1 MSNILPT
8 YPRSNLTFEYGK
20 GSYLFEANGDQYLDF
35 GSGIAV
41 NSLGYANEYLNE
53 KLMLQAQKLWH
64 VSNVYQIPEQ
74 ETLAKRLCDLCF
86 ADYVFFCNSGAEAI
100 EAAIK
105 IARRFFYV
113 TENSKTKNEI
123 ITFTGSFH
131 GRTLGALAAGG
142 LEKLD
147 GFNTSVPGFKQV
159 KYNDHDGLLA
169 AINKN
174 TAAILIEPIKGEG
187 GVSVLPVEC
196 LNGLRKLCDENN
208 ILLIFDE
215 VQCGFLR
222 SGKMFAYQWSD
233 IKPDIMTTA
242 KAIANGFPL
251 GATMTTKKVGEVM
264 NHGTHGSTYGGNPLA
279 VAVGNAV
286 LDLMQKKDF
295 LENLEEVSSYFF
307 LGLQNISNKYPD
319 SISEIRG
326 KGLILGLKCVKDNI
340 TFVEELRKQKMLS
353 IKAGDNV
360 VRLLPP
366 LTLSIKEC
374 DEALNKI
381 TKVCQAGN

>member
-20 GSYLFEANGDQYLDF
+20 GSYLFEANGGQYLDF

-105 IARRFFYV
+105 IARRYFYV

-174 TAAILIEPIKGEG
+174 TAAILIEPIQGEG

-295 LENLEEVSSYFF
+295 LENLEEVSNYFF
-307 LGLQNISNKYPD
+307 LGLQDISNKYPD

-381 TKVCQAGN
+381 TEVCQAGN

>member
-113 TENSKTKNEI
+113 TEKSKTKNEI

-174 TAAILIEPIKGEG
+174 TAAILIEPIQGEG

-295 LENLEEVSSYFF
+295 LENLEKVSSYFF
-307 LGLQNISNKYPD
+307 LGLQDISNKYPD

>member
-35 GSGIAV
+35 WSGIAV

-142 LEKLD
+142 LDKLD

-174 TAAILIEPIKGEG
+174 TAAILIEPIQGEG

-264 NHGTHGSTYGGNPLA
+264 NHGTHGSTYGGNHLA

-326 KGLILGLKCVKDNI
+326 KGLILGLKCVKNNV

-374 DEALNKI
+374 NEALNKI
-381 TKVCQAGN
+381 SKVCRAGN

>member
-1 MSNILPT
+1 MSNVLPT
-8 YPRSNLTFEYGK
+8 YPRSNLTFEYGQ
-20 GSYLFEANGDQYLDF
+20 GSYLYESSGDQYLDF

-41 NSLGYANEYLNE
+41 NSLGYGNEYLNE
-53 KLMLQAQKLWH
+53 KLMEQANKLWH

-74 ETLAKRLCDLCF
+74 ERLAKRLCENCF
-86 ADYVFFCNSGAEAI
+86 ADYVFFCNSGAESI

-105 IARRFFYV
+105 IARRYFYI
-113 TENSKTKNEI
+113 TEDSKQKNEI
-123 ITFTGSFH
+123 ITFSGSFH

-142 LEKLD
+142 SDKLE
-147 GFNTSVPGFKQV
+147 GFNTEMPGFTQLKFG
-159 KYNDHDGLLA
+159 DHDALKKS
-169 AINKN
+169 ISDK
-174 TAAILIEPIKGEG
+174 TAAILVEPIQGEG
-187 GVSVLPVEC
+187 GVSSLPKEC
-196 LNGLRKLCDENN
+196 LNALRRLCDDNN

-215 VQCGFLR
+215 VQCGFYR

-233 IKPDIMTTA
+233 VEPDIMTTA

-251 GATMTTKKVGEVM
+251 GATMTSKKIGDVM
-264 NHGTHGSTYGGNPLA
+264 GYGTHGSTYGGNPLA

-286 LDLMQKKDF
+286 LDLMQKDNF
-295 LENLEEVSSYFF
+295 RSNLEKVSTY
-307 LGLQNISNKYPD
+307 LIEGLREISLKYPK

-326 KGLILGLKCVKDNI
+326 KGLILGLKCLKDNI

-366 LTLSIKEC
+366 LTLSINEC
-374 DEALNKI
+374 DEALKKI
-381 TKVCQAGN
+381 ENVCSLGF

>member
-105 IARRFFYV
+105 IARRYFYV

-174 TAAILIEPIKGEG
+174 TAAILIEPIQGEG